1 MKDQRI
7 EKLADSL
14 INYSLTLKPGE
25 KILIEVIGEGI
36 PLAQALVRYAYQA
49 GGLPFVA
56 NVNNTLLREVLKE
69 YTTEQAEAMT
79 RWDLARMKEMQA
91 YIGIRAGENANE
103 LSDVPSETMQIYASS
118 YQKPVH
124 SEQRVP
130 HTRWCVLRYPNASM
144 AQLGNMSV
152 EGFEN
157 FYFDVCNLDYSKMSQ
172 AMDPLKQLME
182 KTDQVRIAGPGT
194 DLTFSIKGMPVIKC
208 DGHLNIPDGEIF
220 SAPLKESVNGRIS
233 YNTPSLYQGFT
244 FENIVLEFKNGKII
258 KATANDTER
267 IEKVFNTDEGARYV
281 GEFAIGVNPYI
292 QTPMKDTL
300 FDEKIDGS
308 FHFTPGAC
316 YDDCYN
322 GNKSA
327 IHWDLVCIQR
337 PDYGG
342 GEIYFD
348 GTLIRRN
355 GRFVLPELE
364 VLNPENLK
372 S

>member
-1 MKDQRI
+1 MKDPRI

-14 INYSLTLKPGE
+14 INYSVALQPGE
-25 KILIEVIGEGI
+25 KILIEVIGQDI

-49 GGLPFVA
+49 DGLPFISIT
-56 NVNNTLLREVLKE
+56 NHTLMREVLKKF
-69 YTTEQAEAMT
+69 TVEQAEAMT
-79 RWDLARMKEMQA
+79 RWDLTRMKEMQA

-103 LSDVPSETMQIYASS
+103 WADVPSEAMKIYSAF

-144 AQLGNMSV
+144 AQLANMSI
-152 EGFEN
+152 EKFED
-157 FYFDVCNLDYSKMSQ
+157 FYFNVCNLDYSKMSS
-172 AMDPLKQLME
+172 AMDPLKALME
-182 KTDQVRIAGPGT
+182 KTNEVRILGPGT
-194 DLTFSIKGMPVIKC
+194 DLVFSIKGMPAIKC
-208 DGHLNIPDGEIF
+208 DGHFNIPDGEIF
-220 SAPLKESVNGRIS
+220 TAPVRDSINGRIS

-244 FENIVLEFKNGKII
+244 YENIVLEFENGRIT
-258 KATANDTER
+258 KATANDTKR
-267 IEKVFNTDEGARYV
+267 IESIFNTDEGARYI
-281 GEFAIGVNPYI
+281 GEFALGVNPYI

-316 YDDCYN
+316 YDECNN

-348 GTLIRRN
+348 NKLVRKD
-355 GRFVLPELE
+355 GRFVLSELE
-364 VLNPENLK
+364 VLNPEKLK